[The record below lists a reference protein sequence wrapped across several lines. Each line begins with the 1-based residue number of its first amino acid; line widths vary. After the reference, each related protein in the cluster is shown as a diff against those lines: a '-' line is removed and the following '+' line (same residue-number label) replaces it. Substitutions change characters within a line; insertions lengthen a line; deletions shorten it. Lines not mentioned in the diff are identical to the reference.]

1 MTNSSYLNFL
11 ESSKRIWLGISSN
24 GKAILEMVMRSM
36 DKPLRVQDIISNSAI
51 ASQATLHK
59 ELGLLIKEGYVV
71 LKTSKHDR
79 RIKYVTLT
87 NRGNKL
93 FDQLNN
99 LLNKAVNQ

>member
-1 MTNSSYLNFL
+1 
-11 ESSKRIWLGISSN
+11 
-24 GKAILEMVMRSM
+24 MRSM
-36 DKPLRVQDIISNSAI
+36 DKPLRVQDIICNGAI

-59 ELGLLIKEGYVV
+59 EIGLLVKAGYLV

-79 RIKYVTLT
+79 RIKYVALT

-99 LLNKAVNQ
+99 LLNKAANQ